1 MSNGSPDGSK
11 TIMSSSAEAFPI
23 ARVNCEKA
31 DEGEGR
37 VELSSPRFQIITFDL
52 REQVMKRGKNKRRT
66 SIVPA
71 AGLLIIKVC
80 IPVICP
86 PLHLFLFMANH

>member
-11 TIMSSSAEAFPI
+11 TIMSSSAEALFPF

-52 REQVMKRGKNKRRT
+52 REQVMKRGGKEMIDSGKWSR
-66 SIVPA
+66 IEALVYCILQ
-71 AGLLIIKVC
+71 LL
-80 IPVICP
+80 
-86 PLHLFLFMANH
+86 LATY

>member
-11 TIMSSSAEAFPI
+11 TIMSSSAEALFPF

-52 REQVMKRGKNKRRT
+52 REQVMKRGRKKETIDSGIWRR
-66 SIVPA
+66 IEALVYCILQ
-71 AGLLIIKVC
+71 LL
-80 IPVICP
+80 
-86 PLHLFLFMANH
+86 LATY

>member
-1 MSNGSPDGSK
+1 MSNESPDASK
-11 TIMSSSAEAFPI
+11 TIMSSSAEAFPF

-52 REQVMKRGKNKRRT
+52 REQVMKREGAKGNDR
-66 SIVPA
+66 
-71 AGLLIIKVC
+71 
-80 IPVICP
+80 
-86 PLHLFLFMANH
+86 